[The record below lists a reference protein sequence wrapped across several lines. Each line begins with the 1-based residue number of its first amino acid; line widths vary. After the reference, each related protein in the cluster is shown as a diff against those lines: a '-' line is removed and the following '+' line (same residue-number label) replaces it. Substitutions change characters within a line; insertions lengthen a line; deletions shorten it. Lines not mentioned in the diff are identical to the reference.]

1 VAFAEPPMSR
11 LKVIVAGGG
20 LIAQVEHIP
29 NLLFLRDRF
38 ELLAVADP
46 SPATRDY
53 IVRRHGVATVATV
66 DELWSLGASA
76 MVVAAPDAYHHQ
88 ITADALDRGLH
99 VLCEKPLA
107 LSVEAIDDLIR
118 RRDQSGRILQVG
130 FMKRFDP
137 SYEMLAEEVRG
148 LGERLRYVAVE
159 VNDPD
164 SWPFVEHHAFFR
176 AVDLADE
183 LKTENRR
190 RLAEQASNAVG
201 VALDSSDL
209 YAYVDSFSSSMIHD
223 LNLVNGLFT
232 EMGIR
237 DRQALSANI
246 FADGRGTSA
255 VMALNGSQA
264 LCQLSHV
271 VVPRLADYNE
281 RISLLFDDRRYELIF
296 PSPYLHNF
304 QTRLISYHSN
314 GMKLV
319 SSEHRNG
326 FRESFVCELEGF
338 WESIVNG
345 APVRNPPEEA
355 RLDMDLVRAFMRLA
369 LESRRTLR

>member
-1 VAFAEPPMSR
+1 MSR
-11 LKVIVAGGG
+11 LKVVVAGGG

-46 SPATRDY
+46 SPATRDH
-53 IVRRHGVATVATV
+53 IERRFGVRTVATV

-76 MVVAAPDAYHHQ
+76 AVVAAPDAYHHG
-88 ITADALDRGLH
+88 ITAEALDRGLD

-107 LSVEAIDDLIR
+107 LSVEAIDDLIG
-118 RRDQSGRILQVG
+118 RRDKSGRVLQVG

-137 SYEMLAEEVRG
+137 SYEMLAEAVSG
-148 LGERLRYVAVE
+148 LGERLRYIAVE

-164 SWPFVEHHAFFR
+164 SWPFVEHHAFLR
-176 AVDLADE
+176 AGDLSDD
-183 LKTENRR
+183 LKAENRKS
-190 RLAEQASNAVG
+190 LMEQASQAVG
-201 VALDSSDL
+201 VVLDSDDL

-223 LNLVNGLFT
+223 LNLVNGLIT
-232 EMGIR
+232 AMGIR
-237 DRQALSANI
+237 ERRAVSANI
-246 FADGRGTSA
+246 FAKGRGTSA
-255 VMALNGSQA
+255 MMALNGSQA

-271 VVPRLADYNE
+271 VVPKLADYNE
-281 RISLLFDDRRYELIF
+281 RISLFFDDRRFELIF

-304 QTRLISYHSN
+304 QTRLISYHSD
-314 GMKLV
+314 GMKLAK
-319 SSEHRNG
+319 SEHRHG

-338 WESIVNG
+338 RDSILNG

-355 RLDMDLVRAFMRLA
+355 RLDMELVREFMLLAF
-369 LESRRTLR
+369 ESRRRLG

>member
-1 VAFAEPPMSR
+1 MSR
-11 LKVIVAGGG
+11 LKIVVAGGG

-46 SPATRDY
+46 SQATRDH
-53 IVRRHGVATVATV
+53 IARQFGIKTVVAV

-76 MVVAAPDAYHHQ
+76 MVVAAPDAYHHR
-88 ITADALDRGLH
+88 ITAEALDRGLD

-118 RRDQSGRILQVG
+118 RRDKAGRILQVG

-137 SYEMLAEEVRG
+137 SYEMLAEEVTG

-164 SWPFVEHHAFFR
+164 SWPFVEHHAFLR
-176 AVDLADE
+176 ASDLPEE
-183 LKTENRR
+183 LKAENRR
-190 RLAEQASNAVG
+190 RLAEQASKAVG
-201 VALDSSDL
+201 VALDSDDVH
-209 YAYVDSFSSSMIHD
+209 AYVDSFSSSMIHD
-223 LNLVNGLFT
+223 LNLVNGLFDA
-232 EMGIR
+232 MGIR
-237 DRQALSANI
+237 ERRALNATI
-246 FADGRGTSA
+246 FAKGRGTSA
-255 VMALNGSQA
+255 AMSLNGSQA

-271 VVPRLADYNE
+271 VVPNLADYNE
-281 RISLLFDDRRYELIF
+281 RISLFFDDRRFELIF

-304 QTRLISYHSN
+304 QTRLVSYRSD
-314 GMKLV
+314 GMRLV
-319 SSEHRNG
+319 SSETRQG

-338 WESIVNG
+338 WNSVVNG
-345 APVRNPPEEA
+345 TPVRNPPEEA
-355 RLDMDLVRAFMRLA
+355 RLDMELVREFMLLA
-369 LESRRTLR
+369 LASRRALR